1 MLRFLPVL
9 LAGLFALPAQAAPLD
24 AAGMLALL
32 ARFDEK
38 MKSGGD
44 FTARAFIEAKEKDKP
59 DVAYDSMFYRHD
71 KDDKFMILFLA
82 PKAEA
87 GKGYLRIDKNLWM
100 YDPTVGKWDRRT
112 ERERIGGT
120 TSQRGDFDPDAYATE
135 FTHEYLGEEKL
146 GRFGVHHI
154 KLTAK
159 EGVDVAYPVLHVW
172 FDMESENLLKV
183 QEHALSGRLMR
194 TVYYPKW
201 EKQPDPRNSRD
212 VYYAKEIRIFDEVE
226 KANSSTVLIQ
236 SVTLADL
243 PANMFTKAWLESK
256 SR

>member
-159 EGVDVAYPVLHVW
+159 EGGRCGLPGAACVVRHGEREPAQGAGARPQRPPDAHG
-172 FDMESENLLKV
+172 LLPQV
-183 QEHALSGRLMR
+183 GEAARSPQ
-194 TVYYPKW
+194 
-201 EKQPDPRNSRD
+201 QPRCLLCEGN
-212 VYYAKEIRIFDEVE
+212 
-226 KANSSTVLIQ
+226 Q
-236 SVTLADL
+236 DL
-243 PANMFTKAWLESK
+243 RRGGEGQ
-256 SR
+256 